1 MPYNPNTYH
10 RRSTR
15 LKEYDYSQA
24 GAYFVTIC
32 CQDRASMFGN
42 IADGEMILNDAGQ
55 MIETQWH
62 ELTNRFTNI
71 ELHEFIVM
79 PNHFHGILQIIPV
92 GATLVVA
99 QNKMM
104 GNDEN
109 ESETG
114 QPHIG
119 QPQGIA
125 PTGMGNKIGIYS
137 NQQTNAVQSN
147 QMLSTGIADK
157 TVGDMLD
164 AFKSITTVAYIRG
177 IKNFGWQPFNAKLWQ
192 RNYHEHIIR
201 DEQSYQTIASYI
213 VNNPATWNDDI
224 FCNLITP

>member
-1 MPYNPNTYH
+1 
-10 RRSTR
+10 
-15 LKEYDYSQA
+15 
-24 GAYFVTIC
+24 
-32 CQDRASMFGN
+32 MFGD

-55 MIETQWH
+55 MIETKWQ
-62 ELTNRFTNI
+62 ELINRFTNI
-71 ELHEFIVM
+71 ELHEFVVM

-99 QNKMM
+99 QNHDDKL
-104 GNDEN
+104 EI
-109 ESETG
+109 G
-114 QPHIG
+114 QPRGG

-137 NQQTNAVQSN
+137 NQQTNVVQSN
-147 QMLSTGIADK
+147 QILSTGIVQK
-157 TVGDMLD
+157 TVGDMVD

-177 IKNFGWQPFNAKLWQ
+177 IKIFGWQPFDAKLWQ

-201 DEQSYQTIASYI
+201 DEQSYETIASYI

-224 FCNLITP
+224 FCSLITS

>member
-1 MPYNPNTYH
+1 
-10 RRSTR
+10 
-15 LKEYDYSQA
+15 
-24 GAYFVTIC
+24 
-32 CQDRASMFGN
+32 MFGN

-55 MIETQWH
+55 MIETQWQ
-62 ELTNRFTNI
+62 ELTNRFSDI

-99 QNKMM
+99 KNRDDQP
-104 GNDEN
+104 EI
-109 ESETG
+109 G
-114 QPHIG
+114 QPRGG

-125 PTGMGNKIGIYS
+125 PTGN
-137 NQQTNAVQSN
+137 
-147 QMLSTGIADK
+147 K
-157 TVGDMLD
+157 TVGDMMD

-177 IKNFGWQPFNAKLWQ
+177 IKIFGWQPCNAKLWQ

-213 VNNPATWNDDI
+213 VNNPAQWSDDI
-224 FCNLITP
+224 FCNLIKP

>member
-1 MPYNPNTYH
+1 
-10 RRSTR
+10 
-15 LKEYDYSQA
+15 
-24 GAYFVTIC
+24 
-32 CQDRASMFGN
+32 MFGN

-55 MIETQWH
+55 MIETQWQ
-62 ELTNRFTNI
+62 ELINRFTNI
-71 ELHEFIVM
+71 ALHEFVVM

-92 GATLVVA
+92 GATHVVG
-99 QNKMM
+99 QNHDDKPEM
-104 GNDEN
+104 G
-109 ESETG
+109 ESEIG
-114 QPHIG
+114 QRRGG

-147 QMLSTGIADK
+147 QILSTGIVQK
-157 TVGDMLD
+157 TVGDVLD

-177 IKNFGWQPFNAKLWQ
+177 IKIFGWEPCIAKLWQ

-201 DEQSYQTIASYI
+201 DGQSYETIASYI

-224 FCNLITP
+224 FCSLITS